1 MVGGW
6 ELVVLSSNPESN
18 WPIGG
23 TPGQEEKEGNEEQ
36 EQEEQEEQKSRRSR
50 RSRRPEVR

>member
-36 EQEEQEEQKSRRSR
+36 EQEQEEQEEQKSRM
-50 RSRRPEVR
+50 SRRPEAR

>member
-50 RSRRPEVR
+50 RSRRLEAR